1 MADLGGGS
9 ARYENGVRLLQD
21 ARYQRSGYHPCRG
34 YQ

>member
-9 ARYENGVRLLQD
+9 ARHEDGVRVLQD
-21 ARYQRSGYHPCRG
+21 ARYQRSGYHFGRG